1 MRTFIGDN
9 IAMRTCLV
17 CILVLAGLVTQA
29 AAQSAFTRRDVA
41 VGDPKVSYGSTAYK
55 PVVGPVPFAVEEIV
69 WQDEVRK
76 RTIKTLVY
84 SPKDLPGPL
93 PLVMF
98 SPGLGGSYKEYSY
111 LGRAW
116 ASHGYV
122 VVTHDHPGSSKDVGS
137 LGPAALGKAI
147 RDRKNV
153 ILRLGDVRFVL
164 DRILAGGDGHAVL
177 KGRIDSKKIAM
188 TGHSYGAYTTMAA
201 SGLVFTYEGNA
212 AFSMPDGRFKAA
224 IAMGTQGIEDLFFG
238 THERSWDK
246 ISIPLMTM
254 TGTLDKGSRGQ
265 DYTWRNEAYAHMK
278 PGDKYNVIIERA
290 THITY
295 SGEEATPLIPRNEPK
310 HDPRHYAW
318 IEMTT
323 LAFLDAYVKD
333 EEAAKAWLRSEMPA
347 RHTGKEMVVQRK

>member
-1 MRTFIGDN
+1 MVRLLTGMF
-9 IAMRTCLV
+9 LV
-17 CILVLAGLVTQA
+17 EASVLFVTGA
-29 AAQSAFTRRDVA
+29 ALADDA
-41 VGDPKVSYGSTAYK
+41 PKGTAYK
-55 PVVGPVPFAVEEIV
+55 AVVGPVPFAVQEIV
-69 WQDEVRK
+69 WQDEARK
-76 RTIKTLVY
+76 RTLKTLVY
-84 SPKDLPGPL
+84 SPKEMPGPL

-98 SPGLGGSYKEYSY
+98 SPGLGGGHKDYSS

-122 VVTHDHPGSSKDVGS
+122 VVTFDHPGSSRDIVG
-137 LGPAALGKAI
+137 PPALGKAI
-147 RDRKNV
+147 KERKNV
-153 ILRLGDVRFVL
+153 ILRVEDVRFVF

-177 KGRIDSKKIAM
+177 KGRIDAKKIAM

-201 SGLVFTYEGNA
+201 SGLAFTYEGNA
-212 AFSMPDGRFKAA
+212 AFSMPDERFKAA

-265 DYTWRNEAYAHMK
+265 DYTWRNQAYEHLK
-278 PGDKYNVIIERA
+278 PGDKYNVIIEGA
-290 THITY
+290 THVTY
-295 SGEEATPLIPRNEPK
+295 AGEYPEKLGIPRKEPK

-333 EEAAKAWLRSEMPA
+333 EKAAKAWLRSDMPA
-347 RHTGKEMVVQRK
+347 RHTGKEMAVQRK